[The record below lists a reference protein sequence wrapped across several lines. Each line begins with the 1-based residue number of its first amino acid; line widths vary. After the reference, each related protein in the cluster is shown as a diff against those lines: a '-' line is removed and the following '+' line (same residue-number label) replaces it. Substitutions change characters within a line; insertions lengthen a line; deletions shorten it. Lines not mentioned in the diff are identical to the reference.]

1 MTVPATHQILA
12 DEPGGAP
19 PGGPRVLLVEDDLD
33 MSVDIEAELR
43 LHGCAVDVAGDGAVA
58 AMMLDRQVYSLLII
72 DRMLPGL
79 DGLTIVEA
87 LRARRS
93 TMPVLVLSALSAIDD
108 RVRGLKAGGDDYL
121 TKPFAFAE
129 LIARVEALLRRPTE
143 SRETRLR
150 AGRLEIDLIERT
162 ATWGAAEIPLLPRE
176 FKLLAYLV
184 RHEGQAVTRQMLL
197 EEVWNYRSPSQA
209 NLVDVHVGRLRRK
222 LEEASGAPLIHSIR
236 AVGFTLRAP
245 E

>member
-1 MTVPATHQILA
+1 MIAPVTYHALA
-12 DEPGGAP
+12 DEPEGVP
-19 PGGPRVLLVEDDLD
+19 PARRRILLVEDDFD
-33 MSVDIEAELR
+33 MSDDIEAELR
-43 LHGCAVDVAGDGAVA
+43 LHGHAVDVAGDGAVA
-58 AMMLDRQVYSLLII
+58 ALMLERKTYDLLII

-87 LRARRS
+87 LRAQRS
-93 TMPVLVLSALSAIDD
+93 KMPVLVLSALSAIDD

-150 AGRLEIDLIERT
+150 AGRLELDLIERI
-162 ATWGAAEIPLLPRE
+162 ATWGAVEITLLPRE
-176 FKLLAYLV
+176 FKLLAYLM
-184 RHEGQAVTRQMLL
+184 RRQGQILTRQMLL
-197 EEVWNYRSPSQA
+197 EEVWNYQSPSQA

-222 LEEASGAPLIHSIR
+222 LEEASGISLIHSIR